1 MLPLLSADDQA
12 AAWRLNIK
20 LMHLD
25 VCFVRAHHDKKLVLY
40 FPDIGDADGLY

>member
-12 AAWRLNIK
+12 AACRLNIK
-20 LMHLD
+20 LNILD
-25 VCFVRAHHDKKLVLY
+25 EYFFRAHHDKKLVLY